1 MLNYLI
7 CTDFSQ
13 IFPATHSKINKESE
27 KTFNSYQRFIRW
39 RPFLHNTVRC
49 LSVEAHA
56 DDESLLELGR
66 CLVNRPLLTARQ
78 LIGELLQPFADA
90 LLQHP
95 HHNVCM
101 QRVFRHKVVEPLF
114 LITFLFQDFRD
125 RRFVSVQAKLR
136 IYKKQVSLGL
146 CVTFLLLTY
155 SRGLYKIF

>member
-7 CTDFSQ
+7 CWDFSP
-13 IFPATHSKINKESE
+13 IFSATHSKTNKESE

-66 CLVNRPLLTARQ
+66 CLVDRPLLTARQ
-78 LIGELLQPFADA
+78 LIGELLQPFANA

-95 HHNVCM
+95 HHNVCV
-101 QRVFRHKVVEPLF
+101 QRVFRNKVVEPLF
-114 LITFLFQDFRD
+114 PSAFLIQDFRNL
-125 RRFVSVQAKLR
+125 RFVSVQAKFR

-146 CVTFLLLTY
+146 CGTFL
-155 SRGLYKIF
+155 